1 MQTSKIQSM
10 KGGASSHLRPCKVAY
25 CDKHNT
31 REDETPSNKNIR
43 PEFSQKN
50 TSWADP
56 NVQNLVTLDRQI
68 RKDYFKNH
76 GRNLPARGPSKASPI
91 KESVTLMPNGS
102 RQTDEIEKR
111 IVTRIERAF
120 GIRCL
125 RWLNHRDEYC
135 EETGTFN
142 WHCHEVWDMYDYSRH
157 RIVQLSRQD
166 LRKWQDIVAEETGMP
181 RGIPSYETGRKWLA
195 ANDYKLEMQLEEI
208 EKMEREIKEKE
219 EELERIGMDVEQEF
233 MLKDSLERHNLAL
246 AIEKE
251 ALEKKKEDLLTQS
264 GREEDKIRL
273 ARRIAKP
280 ILERIQSICEQYSSA
295 PLQVK
300 NFHIVENRKECL
312 SPTGEKIQVVKTSY
326 EIIVTD
332 IQNNQRSI
340 VVNDDDYYQSSD
352 KLKEKISY
360 FFKTLPNISKI
371 YLHTPEKQLSLRQK

>member
-1 MQTSKIQSM
+1 M

-56 NVQNLVTLDRQI
+56 NVQNLVALDRQI

-111 IVTRIERAF
+111 IVARIERAF

-125 RWLNHRDEYC
+125 RCFIHRDEYC

-157 RIVQLSRQD
+157 RIVQLSRKD

-195 ANDYKLEMQLEEI
+195 ANDYKLEMLLEEI
-208 EKMEREIKEKE
+208 EKKEKEIMEKE

-233 MLKDSLERHNLAL
+233 MLKESLERHNAGLA
-246 AIEKE
+246 AERKDSEKRI
-251 ALEKKKEDLLTQS
+251 KELSIQS

-273 ARRIAKP
+273 AGRISKP
-280 ILERIQSICEQYSSA
+280 ILEKLQSICNQYSSD
-295 PLQVK
+295 PLQVED
-300 NFHIVENRKECL
+300 FHITENRLECL
-312 SPTGEKIQVVKTSY
+312 SPTGEKSQLTKYSY
-326 EIIVTD
+326 DIIVTD
-332 IQNNQRSI
+332 AQNNHRRI
-340 VVNDDDYYQSSD
+340 VVNQDDFYQSSS
-352 KLKEKISY
+352 KLKQKISLL
-360 FFKTLPNISKI
+360 FLKLPGITKDILKEIKPKKNVGPH
-371 YLHTPEKQLSLRQK
+371 L